1 MLLRLLLHIV
11 KHVPSLARPADP
23 VQHAPRAV
31 IGRSFPCVVDGR
43 ALNNPAHD
51 DARDD
56 GVARHGEGLLDG
68 ADGQDEEVRE
78 DVRPQQDRREIERQE
93 AVAEQ
98 RQRMVGHEA
107 EAEGRAGLC
116 VGVALVAPG
125 QPAVGFAVVQDEA
138 VDVVEERLARR
149 EQDEDVLEDAPREGQ
164 RGGCFEDGLVEDEDE
179 GEAEPAF
186 DGGDDGEVEE
196 HQAEELGEGCCVAGR
211 QGGAAA
217 VLDGLGEAGQR
228 DVEEEGGER
237 GHEEEDYS
245 DGEDAEDVDDDGR
258 LGEHEGGPGH
268 VEEEEVEG
276 GGPGGEGWAEEVCEY
291 GEGEEDVHFFFLFF
305 FFIKWMDIY
314 MVVMD
319 DINAAAAA
327 SGVCVGG
334 EKLQAPCMYV

>member
-11 KHVPSLARPADP
+11 EHVPPLARPADP

-31 IGRSFPCVVDGR
+31 IRRSFPRVVDGR

-78 DVRPQQDRREIERQE
+78 DVRPEQDRREIERQE
-93 AVAEQ
+93 AVEEQ

-107 EAEGRAGLC
+107 EAEGRAGFG

-125 QPAVGFAVVQDEA
+125 QPAVGFAVVVQDKA

-179 GEAEPAF
+179 GEAEAGF
-186 DGGDDGEVEE
+186 DGGDDGQVEE
-196 HQAEELGEGCCVAGR
+196 HQAEELGEGCGVAGR
-211 QGGAAA
+211 QRGAAA

-237 GHEEEDYS
+237 GDEEEDYS

-268 VEEEEVEG
+268 VEEEEVER

-291 GEGEEDVHFFFLFF
+291 GEGEEDVHDDDMIFIFI
-305 FFIKWMDIY
+305 FFIFY
-314 MVVMD
+314 FH
-319 DINAAAAA
+319 
-327 SGVCVGG
+327 
-334 EKLQAPCMYV
+334 KLDGYIW